1 MSLNSCLHCGLG
13 GEQNVL
19 PVFIVWQLASTVFLC
34 SAAGREMQ
42 TLTDCYTM
50 VFVKVLKCA
59 ESTAEYK
66 AIYYETRQLTR
77 NAGLRITCVPIMSD
91 VAQSQLCHD
100 LFKLSM

>member
-1 MSLNSCLHCGLG
+1 MVSHIAVEVFLDSCLHCGLG

-59 ESTAEYK
+59 ESTAECK
-66 AIYYETRQLTR
+66 AI
-77 NAGLRITCVPIMSD
+77 
-91 VAQSQLCHD
+91 
-100 LFKLSM
+100 